1 MNAPVSLDDK
11 YDLGVSRVYLT
22 GTQALVRLPLMQQQR
37 DKEAGFNT
45 ACFVSGY
52 RGSPLGG
59 VDQQF
64 AMARR
69 ILEPRNIRLVPGVN
83 EDLAATAAWGSQ
95 QAELHGEGRFDGVFA
110 MWYGKGPG
118 VDRSGDAFRHANL
131 AGTSPHGG
139 VLVLMGDD
147 HTCESSTTAHQS
159 EFALV
164 DAMIPVLNPSGVQEI
179 IDYGLFGWALSRYSG
194 CWVGLKC
201 VHDNVS
207 SAASVKADGARVQI
221 RLPTDYEL
229 PPGGLNI
236 RRGDTPLAQERRLHT
251 QKLDAV
257 RAFARANG
265 IDRVMIDNPSA
276 RVGIVST
283 GKSYLDTLQAL
294 DDLGFGGAGSRDFSL
309 RLYKVGMPWP
319 LEPAGLRAFAQ
330 GLDLLIIVEE
340 KRGLIEPQVKDLLY
354 GRPGAPRVIGKL
366 DEWGTPLFP
375 SHGALDSLMVA
386 RVVGSRLLSWGG
398 GEALRARLAEL
409 DALAREPEEPPL
421 DVARTYYFCS
431 GCPHNS
437 STRVPEGSRAYAG
450 IGCHWMAQ
458 KMDRRTE
465 GYTQMGGEGANWVG
479 EAPFSTRGHVF
490 QNIGDGTYY
499 HSGLLAIR
507 QAIAAGVNITYKI
520 LFNDAVAMTGG
531 QHVDGPMTVPMIAWQ
546 VQAEGVK
553 RVVVVTDE
561 PEKYPANA
569 DFPPGVRVYHRSD
582 LEQVQTEL
590 REIAGTTVLIYD
602 QTCAAEKRRR
612 RKRGTMAD
620 PARRVFINE
629 MVCEGCGDCGVKS
642 NCVSVVPV
650 ETEFGRKRA
659 IDQSSCNKDYS
670 CAEGFCPSF
679 VSVRG
684 AFHAKTAQPAAP
696 SVNNLPVA
704 PAEPAQRP
712 ALGAHPYGI
721 MITGVGGTGVVTIG
735 QVLGMAAHIEG
746 RGVSGLDMTGLAQKG
761 GAVMSHLRL
770 AARPEDIKAVRL
782 GTGGADA
789 IIGCDILVTGGVEAL
804 HKARAGVTR
813 AVINTHETM
822 PGEFTRRPDLVF
834 PANPLRRRIEKAV
847 GADRVEFIDAT
858 RLATALFG
866 DSIAG
871 NLFLLGLAY
880 QGGLIPLGAAA
891 IEQAIAL
898 NGAAVAMNQAAFRWG
913 RIAAV
918 DRAAVEAAA
927 DAASPAPK
935 AEHLSTSLDEVIAR
949 RERLL
954 TDYQDAAY
962 AARYRALVERVRSTE
977 QRVAPSSTALTEAV
991 ARYYAKLLAYKD
1003 EYEVARLHTDPAFL
1017 AGLHAQF
1024 AGGGRLSVHLAPP
1037 LLSPRDKATGLP
1049 RKREF
1054 GPWVWPLFRVLAR
1067 LKGLRGTRWDIFG
1080 RTAERR
1086 AERQLIADYEATIA
1100 EILAKFDTRTLP
1112 VAIDLARLPER
1123 IRGYGY
1129 VKDRH
1134 IAEARAE
1141 EARLR
1146 GMLAGAP
1153 APLAQAAE

>member
-1 MNAPVSLDDK
+1 M
-11 YDLGVSRVYLT
+11 
-22 GTQALVRLPLMQQQR
+22 
-37 DKEAGFNT
+37 
-45 ACFVSGY
+45 
-52 RGSPLGG
+52 
-59 VDQQF
+59 
-64 AMARR
+64 
-69 ILEPRNIRLVPGVN
+69 
-83 EDLAATAAWGSQ
+83 
-95 QAELHGEGRFDGVFA
+95 
-110 MWYGKGPG
+110 
-118 VDRSGDAFRHANL
+118 
-131 AGTSPHGG
+131 
-139 VLVLMGDD
+139 
-147 HTCESSTTAHQS
+147 
-159 EFALV
+159 
-164 DAMIPVLNPSGVQEI
+164 
-179 IDYGLFGWALSRYSG
+179 
-194 CWVGLKC
+194 
-201 VHDNVS
+201 
-207 SAASVKADGARVQI
+207 
-221 RLPTDYEL
+221 
-229 PPGGLNI
+229 
-236 RRGDTPLAQERRLHT
+236 
-251 QKLDAV
+251 
-257 RAFARANG
+257 
-265 IDRVMIDNPSA
+265 
-276 RVGIVST
+276 
-283 GKSYLDTLQAL
+283 
-294 DDLGFGGAGSRDFSL
+294 
-309 RLYKVGMPWP
+309 
-319 LEPAGLRAFAQ
+319 
-330 GLDLLIIVEE
+330 
-340 KRGLIEPQVKDLLY
+340 
-354 GRPGAPRVIGKL
+354 
-366 DEWGTPLFP
+366 
-375 SHGALDSLMVA
+375 
-386 RVVGSRLLSWGG
+386 
-398 GEALRARLAEL
+398 
-409 DALAREPEEPPL
+409 
-421 DVARTYYFCS
+421 
-431 GCPHNS
+431 
-437 STRVPEGSRAYAG
+437 
-450 IGCHWMAQ
+450 
-458 KMDRRTE
+458 
-465 GYTQMGGEGANWVG
+465 
-479 EAPFSTRGHVF
+479 
-490 QNIGDGTYY
+490 
-499 HSGLLAIR
+499 
-507 QAIAAGVNITYKI
+507 
-520 LFNDAVAMTGG
+520 
-531 QHVDGPMTVPMIAWQ
+531 
-546 VQAEGVK
+546 K

-561 PEKYPANA
+561 PEKYPASA
-569 DFPPGVRVYHRSD
+569 DFPPGVKVHHRSD
-582 LEQVQTEL
+582 LEPVQTEL
-590 REIAGTTVLIYD
+590 REIPGTTVLIYD

-684 AFHAKTAQPAAP
+684 EFHARKAQPSARAGDGP
-696 SVNNLPVA
+696 PAA
-704 PAEPAQRP
+704 PAEPATRP
-712 ALGAHPYGI
+712 ALGEHPYGLL
-721 MITGVGGTGVVTIG
+721 ITGVGGTGVVTIG

-746 RGVSGLDMTGLAQKG
+746 RGVAGLDMTGLAQKG

-782 GTGGADA
+782 GAGGADA
-789 IIGCDILVTGGVEAL
+789 IIGCDILVAGGVEAL
-804 HKARAGVTR
+804 HKAHTGVTR

-834 PANPLRRRIEKAV
+834 PTNPLRRRIEKAV

-880 QGGLIPLGAAA
+880 QRGLIPLGAEA

-927 DAASPAPK
+927 DAATPPPE
-935 AEHLSTSLDEVIAR
+935 AEHVSASLDEMIAR

-954 TDYQDAAY
+954 TDYQDAGY
-962 AARYRALVERVRSTE
+962 AARYRALVERVQSAE
-977 QRVAPSSTALTEAV
+977 QRVARGSTALTEAV

-1017 AGLHAQF
+1017 ASLRAQF

-1037 LLSPRDKATGLP
+1037 LLSQRDKATGLP

-1100 EILAKFDTRTLP
+1100 EILSKLDARTLP
-1112 VAIDLARLPER
+1112 VAVDLARLPER

-1129 VKDRH
+1129 IKDRN